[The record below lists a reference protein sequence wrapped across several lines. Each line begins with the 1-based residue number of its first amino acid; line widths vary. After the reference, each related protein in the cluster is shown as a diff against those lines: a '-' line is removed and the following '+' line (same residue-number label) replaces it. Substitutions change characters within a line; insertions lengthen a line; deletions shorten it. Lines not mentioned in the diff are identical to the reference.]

1 MTRSSFLKK
10 PGNNYII
17 KIQILLILIVLFLT
31 AQFYWQSHPSYPLST
46 LLVILIFILIFL
58 TYKYKSNKSLVLDCY
73 IILTDIAIITAII
86 ILTSNSH
93 PEILFLIPIIIAAI
107 KFPPIHIIFFPLL
120 LGLYNGLI
128 KYFYQ
133 INVDPYIIENDIIII
148 GLFYIVSWLVG
159 SVFDVER
166 KTRNKLHT
174 TRGELMENNAL
185 REDIIRFMPLGVL
198 VIDTDEKIVHI
209 NQAAIDIDGIL
220 DKKPADYVGS
230 PFSNYYNQL
239 SDSLS
244 LHKSLILKILDQ
256 EQSFYM
262 EKRVVNSKIL
272 EYSGQAIYNE
282 EGNLIYAILVF
293 QDISQEE
300 RNREKISQLERVNLI
315 GQMATSIAPEIK
327 KPLINIQEHLHLAKK
342 DKAHLNLEK
351 LNYLLQEIDN
361 CNSIIANFLSVA
373 RKTENKK
380 EMLNLKG
387 IISELSIL
395 IGQDA
400 LFNGIEF
407 KKEIEE
413 IPDLLLNKNEIR
425 QLILNLCRNGIE
437 AMEDGGV
444 LTLRLKSE
452 ENAVIL
458 EVEDTGS
465 GMDEEVLEKIGMPFF
480 TTKESGTGLGLS
492 VCARIINN
500 HNGISTITSKVG
512 QGTKVRISFPL
523 LQDVSLAN

>member
-1 MTRSSFLKK
+1 
-10 PGNNYII
+10 
-17 KIQILLILIVLFLT
+17 
-31 AQFYWQSHPSYPLST
+31 
-46 LLVILIFILIFL
+46 
-58 TYKYKSNKSLVLDCY
+58 
-73 IILTDIAIITAII
+73 
-86 ILTSNSH
+86 
-93 PEILFLIPIIIAAI
+93 
-107 KFPPIHIIFFPLL
+107 
-120 LGLYNGLI
+120 
-128 KYFYQ
+128 
-133 INVDPYIIENDIIII
+133 
-148 GLFYIVSWLVG
+148 
-159 SVFDVER
+159 
-166 KTRNKLHT
+166 
-174 TRGELMENNAL
+174 
-185 REDIIRFMPLGVL
+185 
-198 VIDTDEKIVHI
+198 
-209 NQAAIDIDGIL
+209 
-220 DKKPADYVGS
+220 
-230 PFSNYYNQL
+230 
-239 SDSLS
+239 
-244 LHKSLILKILDQ
+244 
-256 EQSFYM
+256 M

-380 EMLNLKG
+380 EMLNLKV

-523 LQDVSLAN
+523 MQDVSLAN